1 MTHRDLSLSTPE
13 AQGLS
18 SAGLA
23 RIDAA
28 IQAYID
34 AGALAGAVTLVARHG
49 RTVHVDAMGLK
60 DIATG
65 EPLRPDTIFRIF
77 SMTKP
82 VTAVAMM
89 ILHDEGLWHP
99 GDPIADHL
107 PELADMQVF
116 VGLDADGKLILE
128 PPHHAPTM
136 RELMTHQA
144 GFAYGTGLGA
154 VDPVDKLY
162 AEKGVLRAD
171 DLRDMVA
178 RLGTLPL
185 AYQPG
190 SRWRYSLSM
199 DVQGAIVERLSG
211 RSLPDFMAERI
222 FGPLGMIDTGFHVP
236 PEKRHRLATL
246 YYREGDGP
254 LTAIPN
260 PLSPDYDAP
269 PAIALGGGGLVSTA
283 IDYARFAQMLIDRGA
298 LDGRRIVSAEA
309 IALMTTNQLPDAL
322 LETRFKAGHHQFRP
336 GFGYGYNGV
345 VVTDPA
351 VADLPV
357 GKGTYFWDGAAN
369 TFFWVDPANDLLF
382 VGLVQLLSW
391 TPPSLQTPA
400 QRLMAEALAGSS
412 IAP

>member
-1 MTHRDLSLSTPE
+1 MTQRDLSPSTPE
-13 AQGLS
+13 AEGLS

-28 IQAYID
+28 IQAHID

-49 RTVHVDAMGLK
+49 RTVHVGTMGLK
-60 DIATG
+60 DVATG
-65 EPLRPDTIFRIF
+65 EPLAPDTIFRIF

-89 ILHDEGLWHP
+89 ILHDEGRWHP
-99 GDPIADHL
+99 DDPIAKHL
-107 PELADMQVF
+107 PELATMQVF
-116 VGLDADGKLILE
+116 TGLDADGEPILE

-154 VDPVDKLY
+154 VDPVDTLY
-162 AEKGVLRAD
+162 ADKGVLRAD

-211 RSLPDFMAERI
+211 RALPDFFAERI
-222 FGPLGMIDTGFHVP
+222 FEPLGMVDTAFHVP
-236 PEKRHRLATL
+236 PEKQHRRATL
-246 YYREGDGP
+246 YFRQGDGR

-269 PAIALGGGGLVSTA
+269 PALPLGGGGLVSTA
-283 IDYARFAQMLIDRGA
+283 SDYARFAQMILDRGMF
-298 LDGRRIVSAEA
+298 DGQRIVSAEA
-309 IALMTTNQLPDAL
+309 IALMTTNQLSDAL

-345 VVTDPA
+345 VITDPVA
-351 VADLPV
+351 ADLPV
-357 GKGTYFWDGAAN
+357 GEGSYFWDGAAG
-369 TFFWVDPANDLLF
+369 TFFWVDPVNDLLF

-391 TPPSLQTPA
+391 TPPSLQQPT
-400 QRLMAEALAGSS
+400 QRLMADA
-412 IAP
+412 IAA